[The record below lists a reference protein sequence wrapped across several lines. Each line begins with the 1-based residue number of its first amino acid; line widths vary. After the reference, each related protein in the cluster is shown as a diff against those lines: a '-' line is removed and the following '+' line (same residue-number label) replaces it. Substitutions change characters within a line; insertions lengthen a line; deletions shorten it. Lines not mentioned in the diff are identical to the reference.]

1 MKFKDI
7 SAGIDAH
14 VGKRRAVILAF
25 ALLILVMGGISIF
38 HVPAYE
44 IIYDKKLL
52 SLSHSDGTRTVIG
65 TLDIGNTGQYP
76 QSVEIHLKPE
86 SCQNRIRSVTARN
99 FGYTNRPVQRRDSD
113 DALIY
118 RIEDIEAEKQ
128 VEVRFVLRFSA
139 GEPLPEWED
148 LLVLVKPEYGRALAG
163 NPGVIKL
170 LRFFPLFI

>member
-14 VGKRRAVILAF
+14 IGKRRVVILAF
-25 ALLILVMGGISIF
+25 ALLILFMGGISIF

-44 IIYDKKLL
+44 IIYNKKMLT
-52 SLSHSDGTRTVIG
+52 LSHVDGTRTVIG
-65 TLDIGNTGQYP
+65 TLNIGNTGQNP

-86 SCQNRIRSVTARN
+86 PCQDRIRSVTARN
-99 FGYTNRPVQRRDSD
+99 FGYKNRPIQRRDSG
-113 DALIY
+113 DAMIY

-128 VEVRFVLRFSA
+128 VEFRFVLRFSA

-148 LLVLVKPEYGRALAG
+148 LLILVKPEYGRALAG
-163 NPGVIKL
+163 NPGMIQL